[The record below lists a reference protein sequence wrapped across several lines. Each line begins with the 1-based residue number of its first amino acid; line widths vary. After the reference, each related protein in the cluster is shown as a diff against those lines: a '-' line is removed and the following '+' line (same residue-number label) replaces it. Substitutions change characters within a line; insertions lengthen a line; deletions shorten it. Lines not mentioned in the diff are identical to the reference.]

1 MRLSTNSPVK
11 KKVNGNPFI
20 ILDFNISC
28 QLISMSENVNYFSE
42 ENIRK
47 IEDAVNIY
55 IKQNM
60 TEYLYKTSKELK
72 ADIAGLGKTAI
83 HQFVTW
89 NNWID
94 YKWLEKYKNAF
105 FDINVNSE
113 LKSGQLLIET

>member
-11 KKVNGNPFI
+11 KKIKIVNGNPFI

-94 YKWLEKYKNAF
+94 YKWLEKYKMLF
-105 FDINVNSE
+105 
-113 LKSGQLLIET
+113 LILM